1 MYFIITA
8 HVPRHNLLQDDL
20 LFLLAPC
27 DKVLENRSMNQ
38 KDGTPR
44 YTKVARE
51 LAVKPLVFFHE
62 SETSSLYKPVLCN
75 SDSAWTAFVSLFPEL
90 RLSKKK

>member
-1 MYFIITA
+1 
-8 HVPRHNLLQDDL
+8 
-20 LFLLAPC
+20 
-27 DKVLENRSMNQ
+27 MNQ

-62 SETSSLYKPVLCN
+62 SETNSLLKPILCN
-75 SDSAWTAFVSLFPEL
+75 SDSAWNAFVSLFPEL
-90 RLSKKK
+90 SKKK